1 MNNTMDYKEIIN
13 KIKPEMEKVIS
24 FLEGEMN
31 KIQAGRASASLVE
44 DIMVDSFGQ
53 KLPLKQLSAISCPG
67 PKEIVIQP
75 WDKSSLEEIA
85 RAISNSSIG
94 AAPIVSEDVIRIT
107 LPSLNEELRKDLLR
121 ILSEK
126 QEEARRTIRHWREQA
141 WKEVQT
147 MERESEI
154 SEDDKYR
161 AKDDLQ
167 ELIDK
172 NNKKIEELGDRK
184 KREIEN

>member
-1 MNNTMDYKEIIN
+1 MEYKEIIN
-13 KIKPEMEKVIS
+13 KIKPEMEKVLS

-44 DIMVDSFGQ
+44 DIMVESYGQ
-53 KLPLKQLSAISCPG
+53 KLSIKQLSAISCPG
-67 PKEIVIQP
+67 PREIVIQP
-75 WDKSSLEEIA
+75 WDKSSIEEIVKS
-85 RAISNSSIG
+85 ITKSSIG
-94 AAPIVSEDVIRIT
+94 AAPIVNEDLIRLT
-107 LPSLNEELRKDLLR
+107 LPSLTEELRKDLLR
-121 ILSEK
+121 VLSEK

-147 MERESEI
+147 LERESEI

-167 ELIDK
+167 ELIDDY
-172 NNKKIEELGDRK
+172 NKKIEELGDRK
-184 KREIEN
+184 KKEIEN